1 MAKGKAVE
9 AAPAG
14 AASVVGYNESDFEW
28 SPVKEESPD
37 QIVLEIPGDTYIG
50 ELRVLNW
57 INAETDP
64 LKEPKMFL
72 QAVFRDPNGVRS
84 INCGYEL
91 TQAFRDLD
99 PTIGTI
105 YRIELR
111 KYVDVD
117 QASPMKSYKVDS
129 AKVRHSADHSPK

>member
-14 AASVVGYNESDFEW
+14 AASVAGYNEAEFEW
-28 SPVKEESPD
+28 QPVKEESPD

-50 ELRVLNW
+50 KLIRVLW

-64 LKEPKMFL
+64 SKPEKLFL
-72 QAVFRDPNGVRS
+72 QARFRDPDGVRA

-91 TQAFRDLD
+91 TEAFQNAEE
-99 PTIGTI
+99 GTI

-129 AKVRHSADHSPK
+129 AKVRHSADNSSK